1 MTTPALQEATL
12 AEWHE
17 TLLRV
22 RYAETDKMGIV
33 YYANYLVWFEI
44 GRTEYCRARGFSYL
58 DMEES
63 DDAFLVVAE
72 SYCRYKAPAYYD
84 DELLIRTHI
93 TELRKRS
100 LRFGYEILR
109 VSDGQIIAEGE
120 TGHVVTDS
128 GGRVRSFPEGYAQ
141 NYLLPRLLRLRQ
153 QPETLS
159 PRPWEEIVSSY
170 REVIPLSRSFSCFFA
185 LARVICGSW
194 VCCSS
199 EDPRPQKPN
208 KTNRRKTASTASCTP
223 PLLPSLLLP

>member
-1 MTTPALQEATL
+1 MTSPAPEDVLSV
-12 AEWHE
+12 WHE

-44 GRTEYCRARGFSYL
+44 GRTDYCRARGFSYR
-58 DMEES
+58 DMEEN

-84 DELLIRTHI
+84 DELIVRTHI

-109 VSDGQIIAEGE
+109 AADGQVVAEGE

-128 GGRVRSFPEGYAQ
+128 DGRVRSFPEGYAQ
-141 NYLLPRLLRLRQ
+141 RLLASPLVKPHSPGAAVPRETA
-153 QPETLS
+153 PE
-159 PRPWEEIVSSY
+159 
-170 REVIPLSRSFSCFFA
+170 
-185 LARVICGSW
+185 
-194 VCCSS
+194 
-199 EDPRPQKPN
+199 
-208 KTNRRKTASTASCTP
+208 
-223 PLLPSLLLP
+223 